1 MLGRCIP
8 CILYRRCIYLVV
20 SLMLTGYVGYSLV
33 VALQA
38 KGSYSRGMLDMS
50 AKLRLMLH
58 LTAKGVRNMLYFAYT
73 AKYTNLNIP
82 YLVYTATEYT
92 LVITQPFN

>member
-1 MLGRCIP
+1 
-8 CILYRRCIYLVV
+8 
-20 SLMLTGYVGYSLV
+20 MLTGYAGYSIV

-50 AKLRLMLH
+50 GKLRLILY

-73 AKYTNLNIP
+73 AKHADLNTLLSLYCCRVCSSHYTTFQLVFCAHLISFDLNLD
-82 YLVYTATEYT
+82 LV
-92 LVITQPFN
+92 